1 MLVIAWTCAGSPA
14 VVTPFAVEPAVSPS
28 EFVAGSSEERSE
40 DNVEVSVESPLV
52 SPIADAISESGDRAE
67 FNAAVGPVVPRAEDS
82 APVESVVPSAEDK
95 ASLKLA
101 DPLPVVAPSDAP
113 PESVEVAEDA
123 TALLGSVICCCIA
136 RIWSMRLV
144 TASILIIHSDRRT
157 RRQLEPPAR
166 RRRAK

>member
-14 VVTPFAVEPAVSPS
+14 VVTPFAVEPAGRPG
-28 EFVAGSSEERSE
+28 EFVTGSSEERSE
-40 DNVEVSVESPLV
+40 VNAEVPVDSPLV

-67 FNAAVGPVVPRAEDS
+67 FSAAVGPVVPRAEDS

-113 PESVEVAEDA
+113 PELVEGAGDA
-123 TALLGSVICCCIA
+123 GARLGSVICCCIA
-136 RIWSMRLV
+136 SIWSMRLL
-144 TASILIIHSDRRT
+144 TASILIIHSDRRP

-166 RRRAK
+166 